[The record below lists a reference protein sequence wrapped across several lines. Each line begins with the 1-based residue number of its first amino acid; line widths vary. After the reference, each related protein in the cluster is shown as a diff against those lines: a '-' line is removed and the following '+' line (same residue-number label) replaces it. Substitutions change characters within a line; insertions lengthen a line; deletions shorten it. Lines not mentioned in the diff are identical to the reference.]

1 MVRLIKLSI
10 HRTLLIA
17 MTITAEPC
25 MTITFL
31 SGSESSLIDPKLIK
45 RDLSQMIKW
54 RLPKNVYDN
63 FVQISASSTL
73 VSIQPLHITVHYTH

>member
-17 MTITAEPC
+17 MTEPC

-31 SGSESSLIDPKLIK
+31 SGSESSLIDPKLVK

-63 FVQISASSTL
+63 FVQISASTTL
-73 VSIQPLHITVHYTH
+73 VSIQPLHITGHYTH